1 VSEETLRELAKAL
14 CELAAD
20 ERVDPFSGSL
30 LKQSAAALRS
40 SAVRVEELQSQLS
53 EATKPVTDDRVPIC
67 GSRGTLTVSRAIW
80 DEAWHAY
87 GKQYGF
93 TDSQHKRLLR
103 EGFYAEELDTLRPG
117 WRPVDQALERLAREK
132 AGANDTVAYERARNL
147 EKVTRA
153 RQEKADA
160 IQRAEAAERRC
171 QAYEKDSK
179 RYRWLIEQCGY
190 VQDGSDQT
198 VGIFQDD
205 ATRCWHV
212 RAGSKHYG
220 EDNRSLDSVID
231 AALLVKPE

>member
-132 AGANDTVAYERARNL
+132 EEAERKL
-147 EKVTRA
+147 
-153 RQEKADA
+153 ADA
-160 IQRAEAAERRC
+160 ARAIPEVSGSVEHRIHMLRDKLSDDIRSLADRC
-171 QAYEKDSK
+171 QAA
-179 RYRWLIEQCGY
+179 
-190 VQDGSDQT
+190 V
-198 VGIFQDD
+198 V
-205 ATRCWHV
+205 
-212 RAGSKHYG
+212 
-220 EDNRSLDSVID
+220 SLDKAAETLMD
-231 AALLVKPE
+231 RRWDAQMRCTAALTSVGAARAALGKPE